1 MILYPWVIL
10 IMKKELL
17 IKKLETIR
25 EDLICLAD
33 LADSITDGNVASGI
47 ANELD
52 DLIEAL
58 VEAEDENEASDEAS
72 VDVKKPALYK
82 GTVTA
87 DLGYISDDGERYQD
101 FTAYFTSKDIAK
113 KETHKKAREFKK
125 SGLYDSVKESVT
137 VGKEGDWKYEE

>member
-1 MILYPWVIL
+1 
-10 IMKKELL
+10 MKKEDLL
-17 IKKLETIR
+17 KKLEAIN
-25 EDLICLAD
+25 ENLIALAD
-33 LADSITDGNVASGI
+33 HAESMSDANIASGI
-47 ANELD
+47 SNELD
-52 DLIEAL
+52 ALIQEL
-58 VEAEDENEASDEAS
+58 VEAS

-137 VGKEGDWKYEE
+137 EGKEGDWVYEY

>member
-10 IMKKELL
+10 IMEKKLL
-17 IKKLETIR
+17 IEKLETIR

-33 LADSITDGNVASGI
+33 LADSVTDGNVASGI

-58 VEAEDENEASDEAS
+58 VEAEDESSD
-72 VDVKKPALYK
+72 KKPEPEPVLYK
-82 GTVTA
+82 GVVTI
-87 DLGYISDDGERYQD
+87 DLGYTPDDGERVQD
-101 FTAYFTSKDIAK
+101 FVAYFSSRNRAK
-113 KETHKKAREFKK
+113 KETHKHARELRK

-137 VGKEGDWKYEE
+137 VGKEGDWNYEW

>member
-1 MILYPWVIL
+1 MIILYPWAMT

-17 IKKLETIR
+17 IEKLETIR

-33 LADSITDGNVASGI
+33 LADTITDGNVASGI

-58 VEAEDENEASDEAS
+58 VEASDETS
-72 VDVKKPALYK
+72 NEQQKPDLYK
-82 GTVTA
+82 GTVTI
-87 DLGYISDDGERYQD
+87 DLGYTPDDGDRIQE
-101 FTAYFTSKDIAK
+101 FSAYFTSRSRAK
-113 KETHKKAREFKK
+113 KETHIYARELKK
-125 SGLYDSVKESVT
+125 SGLYDSVKESVS